1 MSNQNL
7 AQQLN
12 ILLEKNLFK
21 DSLELLEINLK
32 KNPLLNKNS
41 DFLNIYGLI
50 QLSLKDWE
58 QAIRYFKKAT
68 EIDINFRPA
77 YFNLGLAYY
86 DLGELNNAYKAFCKV
101 LEIEKTNKRAQENII
116 KILHCIKI
124 NNTNGNNLVK
134 CK

>member
-58 QAIRYFKKAT
+58 QAIRYLKKQ
-68 EIDINFRPA
+68 
-77 YFNLGLAYY
+77 L
-86 DLGELNNAYKAFCKV
+86 K
-101 LEIEKTNKRAQENII
+101 
-116 KILHCIKI
+116 
-124 NNTNGNNLVK
+124 
-134 CK
+134 

>member
-58 QAIRYFKKAT
+58 QAIKCFQKAT
-68 EIDINFRPA
+68 EIDINFRP
-77 YFNLGLAYY
+77 
-86 DLGELNNAYKAFCKV
+86 
-101 LEIEKTNKRAQENII
+101 
-116 KILHCIKI
+116 
-124 NNTNGNNLVK
+124 
-134 CK
+134 

>member
-58 QAIRYFKKAT
+58 QAIRYFKKQ
-68 EIDINFRPA
+68 
-77 YFNLGLAYY
+77 L
-86 DLGELNNAYKAFCKV
+86 K
-101 LEIEKTNKRAQENII
+101 
-116 KILHCIKI
+116 
-124 NNTNGNNLVK
+124 
-134 CK
+134 